1 MGAERKFKKIKMS
14 RKKKQGICTFC
25 KIILLKAGV
34 VMNNGIPC
42 KKENFLDAVRA
53 CYVFD
58 YLMSGI
64 IVTDE
69 CLRCTV
75 VNKSIG
81 TIFNIDVRTL
91 VGLPVQEVLRRLAPE
106 FEILI
111 KEIDDVVLLS
121 DHELAVS
128 ISKEIKYLQ
137 VNVRRIL
144 NEDNI
149 FIGLA
154 VTMRDIT
161 TLKQRQEQDRVID
174 RLTLI
179 SQLASCLA
187 HEVRNPLTSVK
198 GFLQLASL
206 KENYVFD
213 RNIIRLMLDDLMS
226 VEAMITEFLQAAR
239 PSQGKIALCDLNR
252 LVYKTALLMEA
263 YARENNVV
271 IKTDF
276 KKGPL
281 VALDEAS
288 IRQVLIN
295 LIKNA
300 IEACPNQGGKVSV
313 STDYDDLS
321 ARIRVED
328 NGQGMSKEVLE
339 NIGKAYFTTKENGTG
354 LGLVVCW
361 NIITQHKGT
370 MSVYSTPGQGTVISV
385 NLPLG
390 DGSLINERI

>member
-1 MGAERKFKKIKMS
+1 MS
-14 RKKKQGICTFC
+14 KG
-25 KIILLKAGV
+25 L
-34 VMNNGIPC
+34 PC
-42 KKENFLDAVRA
+42 EKEKFLDAVRA
-53 CYVFD
+53 SYVFD
-58 YLMSGI
+58 YLTSGI
-64 IVTDE
+64 IVTNE
-69 CLRCTV
+69 CLYCTV

-81 TIFNIDVRTL
+81 TIFNLDVSTL
-91 VGLPVQEVLRRLAPE
+91 VGSPVQEVLRKLAPE
-106 FEILI
+106 FETMI
-111 KEIDDVVLLS
+111 KEINSGGMLS
-121 DHELAVS
+121 DYELAVN
-128 ISKEIKYLQ
+128 ISKEIKYLLI
-137 VNVRRIL
+137 NVRQIL

-161 TLKQRQEQDRVID
+161 TLKLRQEQDRVID
-174 RLTLI
+174 RLTAM

-226 VEAMITEFLQAAR
+226 VEAMITEFLQATR

-252 LVYKTALLMEA
+252 LVYKTVLLMEA

-271 IKTDF
+271 IKTEF

-281 VALDEAS
+281 VELDEGS

-300 IEACPNQGGKVSV
+300 IEACPNQGGEVTV
-313 STDYDDLS
+313 STDYDNSS
-321 ARIRVED
+321 ARIGVED
-328 NGQGMSKEVLE
+328 NGQGMSKEVLD

-361 NIITQHKGT
+361 NIITQHKGV
-370 MSVYSTPGQGTVISV
+370 MSVHSTPSKGTIFNV

-390 DGSLINERI
+390 G